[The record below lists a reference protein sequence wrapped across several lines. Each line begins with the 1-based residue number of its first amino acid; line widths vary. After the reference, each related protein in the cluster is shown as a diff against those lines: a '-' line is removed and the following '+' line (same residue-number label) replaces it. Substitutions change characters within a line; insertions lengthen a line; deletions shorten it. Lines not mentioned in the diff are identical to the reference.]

1 LRLLGLGFYASAAF
15 PSLTAERN
23 RLETVDFAMPEL
35 RLARAFYQQSVLTVA
50 RQLLGK
56 GLVHRTNG
64 AVRVGRI
71 VETEAYL
78 GRRDLASHAS
88 KGLTPRTEVL
98 FGPAGHAYVYFIY
111 GMHCCFNVV
120 GGPEGI
126 GGAILVRAVEPLE
139 GVVEAARTDGP
150 GRLCRALGIT
160 LEHNR
165 EDLLGKRLFIADLN
179 SAPSLRIERG
189 PRVGVDYSGIWA
201 KKPYRFWIRGNAFV
215 SSK

>member
-1 LRLLGLGFYASAAF
+1 VLESRL
-15 PSLTAERN
+15 P
-23 RLETVDFAMPEL
+23 
-35 RLARAFYQQSVLTVA
+35 RAFYQQSALMVA

-56 GLVHRTNG
+56 GLVHRANR
-64 AVRVGRI
+64 AVRIGRI

-98 FGPAGHAYVYFIY
+98 FGPAGHAYVYFVY

-120 GGPEGI
+120 GGPQGL

-139 GVVEAARTDGP
+139 GVAAGIRTDGP

-160 LEHNR
+160 LEQNR
-165 EDLLGKRLFIADLN
+165 EDLLGARLFIVDLD
-179 SAPSLRIERG
+179 STSPIRIQRG

-201 KKPYRFWIRGNAFV
+201 KKRYRFWIRNNPFV
-215 SSK
+215 SSN

>member
-1 LRLLGLGFYASAAF
+1 
-15 PSLTAERN
+15 
-23 RLETVDFAMPEL
+23 LETVYSAVAEL
-35 RLARAFYQQSVLTVA
+35 PLARPFYRQPVLRMA

-56 GLVHRTNG
+56 GLVHRLNG

-88 KGLTPRTEVL
+88 KGLTRRTEVL
-98 FGPAGHAYVYFIY
+98 FGPAGRAYVYFIY
-111 GMHCCFNVV
+111 GMYCCFNVV

-126 GGAILVRAVEPLE
+126 GGAVLVRAVEPLE
-139 GVVEAARTDGP
+139 GVPEDARTDGP

-165 EDLLGKRLFIADLN
+165 EDLLGRRLYIVDLDTI
-179 SAPSLRIERG
+179 SSPRIQRG

-201 KKPYRFWIRGNAFV
+201 KKPYRFWIRDNAFV

>member
-1 LRLLGLGFYASAAF
+1 MTSVTESG
-15 PSLTAERN
+15 RN
-23 RLETVDFAMPEL
+23 PFETVYFAMAEL
-35 RLARAFYQQSVLTVA
+35 RLPRAFYQQSALMIA

-56 GLVHRTNG
+56 ALVHRMNG

-88 KGLTPRTEVL
+88 KGLTRRTEVL

-139 GVVEAARTDGP
+139 GVPRGARTDGP

-160 LEHNR
+160 LKHNR
-165 EDLLGKRLFIADLN
+165 EDLLGKRLFIVDLN
-179 SAPSLRIERG
+179 SASSLRIQRG